1 MSARII
7 PFVYDG
13 QPVRFNGDGW
23 LHATEIAE
31 RFGKRANDWAS
42 LPSTGS
48 YIEALARNLNT
59 GKSGISSGSDFIK
72 TKHGGTWLHPKLAVS
87 FARWLS
93 DDFAVWCDMQIDA
106 LLRGSRP
113 SWGDARRG
121 AALGYRAVCDA
132 LALNCEVRGKTPQRH
147 HFINEARLI
156 NEVITGAFT
165 GRDREQLSV
174 AELELV
180 TLAEMRDT
188 ALIGTDM
195 PYAERKD
202 NLLAYVRQLQG
213 KHLLGGR
220 TA

>member
-7 PFVYDG
+7 PFNYNG

-59 GKSGISSGSDFIK
+59 GKSGISSSSDFIK
-72 TKHGGTWLHPKLAVS
+72 TKRGKHGGTWLHPKLAVA

-93 DDFAVWCDMQIDA
+93 DDFAVWCDMQIDG
-106 LLRGSRP
+106 LLRGDGP

-132 LALNCEVRGKTPQRH
+132 LALSCEARGKEPQRH

-156 NEVITGAFT
+156 NEVITRAFA

-174 AELELV
+174 AEI
-180 TLAEMRDT
+180 RDS
-188 ALIGTDM
+188 ALIASGM
-195 PYAERKD
+195 AYAERKA
-202 NLLAYVRQLQG
+202 NLLGYVRGLQT
-213 KHLLGGR
+213 KHLAGGR
-220 TA
+220 AA